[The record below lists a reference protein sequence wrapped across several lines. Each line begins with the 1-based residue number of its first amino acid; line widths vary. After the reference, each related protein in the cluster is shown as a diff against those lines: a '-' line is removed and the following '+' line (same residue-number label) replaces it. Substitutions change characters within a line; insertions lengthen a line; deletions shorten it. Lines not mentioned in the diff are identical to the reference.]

1 MHWAYVVR
9 KISVI
14 GKQHWKFCDSLRS
27 ACTPVETIE
36 IARSAC
42 LAKRECF
49 DEDLCTWTFGMKIP
63 HSLQFATHLSP
74 IMSECAQESLMRFG
88 GRLTWRRGTYG
99 DWT

>member
-1 MHWAYVVR
+1 MHAAYVVR

-14 GKQHWKFCDSLRS
+14 GKQHWKFCDSLRRVC
-27 ACTPVETIE
+27 APVATCE

-74 IMSECAQESLMRFG
+74 IMTGCGQASLMRFG
-88 GRLTWRRGTYG
+88 GRLT
-99 DWT
+99 